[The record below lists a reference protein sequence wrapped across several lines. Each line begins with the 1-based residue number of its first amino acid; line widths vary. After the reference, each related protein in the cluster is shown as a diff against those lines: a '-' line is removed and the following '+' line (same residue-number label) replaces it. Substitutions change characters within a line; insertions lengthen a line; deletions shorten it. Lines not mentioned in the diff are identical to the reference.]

1 MAVILSEAAQRY
13 ADPVFQGRAQAAC
26 AEQAGVFVNDGRP
39 EYVGLAQGVI
49 AGNTSDIDA
58 IIRQVCV
65 TDTGGD
71 MSSDD
76 DALRGA
82 VQAVWP
88 VVAAARGYKPELGF
102 EAEAPAPTQTMV

>member
-1 MAVILSEAAQRY
+1 MAVVLGEAAQRY
-13 ADPVFQGRAQAAC
+13 ADPGFQGRAQACC

-65 TDTGGD
+65 TDTAGD
-71 MSSDD
+71 IAMED

-82 VQAVWP
+82 VQLVWP
-88 VVAAARGYKPELGF
+88 VVAAARGYG
-102 EAEAPAPTQTMV
+102 AV